1 MEIYPTAFMQTDIV
15 NIYNKKLRII
25 EISGNVYLILK
36 SQPRYRKYWQMFYD
50 EVKGII
56 FVIDASDTKRFN
68 IVKDLVDNM
77 ENLLNKKIPI
87 AFLVNKTDIPGA
99 MTKTELKQFLN
110 LDKLETNFIWIIKF
124 NEFFI

>member
-1 MEIYPTAFMQTDIV
+1 MQTDIV